1 MTREDLAR
9 IRYNESRIGF
19 DVTWGHKNVNEAS
32 RDYWRR
38 AADAAAKALAVE
50 LEPAP
55 PTDSRHKVIMDLLA
69 GRMSKNLTEAISRAI
84 VAAIDADK
92 EMG

>member
-1 MTREDLAR
+1 
-9 IRYNESRIGF
+9 
-19 DVTWGHKNVNEAS
+19 
-32 RDYWRR
+32 
-38 AADAAAKALAVE
+38 VE